1 MSITRR
7 DFTMSGLALAAAPG
21 GASRAFAQAWPAKPV
36 KIVVPFVAGGAV
48 DSFARVFAAK
58 LGDLLGAA
66 VVIDNRGGAG
76 GNVGANLVA
85 KSSPDGYTL
94 LMNING
100 QAISPSIYKS
110 LPFDPVADFTPVVEL
125 VTTSTVI
132 VVNNNVPAKNFQEF
146 VAYAKANPGKL
157 NYGSTGV
164 GNNLHLTME
173 MIKAATGMDIQ
184 MVPFPGDAPLFTQL
198 IGGEIQCALVPTTTA
213 KAHVDAGAIRAI
225 AVTTA
230 ARVST
235 FPDVPTLM
243 EQGMKDFSVT
253 GWISLFAPK
262 GTPKEIVDLVA
273 RQSAVAIHSAELKQ
287 PLHDL
292 TLDPAGVGPDEFNR
306 IFLNDVA
313 RFHKIIEDAH
323 IPKQD

>member
-1 MSITRR
+1 MA
-7 DFTMSGLALAAAPG
+7 ALTVSATAAL
-21 GASRAFAQAWPAKPV
+21 AQAWPAKPV

-58 LGDLLGAA
+58 LQDLLKTP

-76 GNVGANLVA
+76 GNVGANMVA
-85 KSSPDGYTL
+85 KSPADGYTV

-110 LPFDPVADFTPVVEL
+110 LPFDPVADFVPVVEL

-132 VVNNNVPAKNFQEF
+132 VVNNNLPVKTFQEF
-146 VAYAKANPGKL
+146 IAYAKAHPGKM

-173 MIKAATGMDIQ
+173 MIKAATGTDIE
-184 MVPFPGDAPLFTQL
+184 MVPFGGDAPLFTAL
-198 IGGEIQCALVPTTTA
+198 IGGELQAALVPTTTA

-225 AVTTA
+225 AVTTP

-235 FPDVPTLM
+235 FPTVPTIM
-243 EQGMKDFSVT
+243 EQGMPDFSVA
-253 GWISLFAPK
+253 GWIALFAPA
-262 GTPKEIVDLVA
+262 GTPREAVDRLA
-273 RQSAVAIHSAELKQ
+273 RDSATAIKSPELRDS
-287 PLHDL
+287 LRNL
-292 TLDPAGVGPDEFNR
+292 TLDPAGIGPDEFKR
-306 IFLNDVA
+306 IFLLDVE

-323 IPKQD
+323 IPKQE